1 MSKTPFSTVVHLD
14 ALRRSPTT
22 TASVM
27 KAEPSDAMAA
37 TEPDGENLPPL
48 EFPLPRNPA
57 ELSPGMA
64 RFMRVVSG
72 SADSGDAAGRP
83 DAPASD
89 TRVVSRAD
97 DPALAVGLALHFART
112 SLRAGL
118 PMPPGV
124 LRRLAGHVAA
134 GDPACRLVQD
144 WLAQRMVRNGSR
156 QLWIVSDRRG
166 E

>member
-1 MSKTPFSTVVHLD
+1 MSKTPLSNVVHLD
-14 ALRRSPTT
+14 ALRRSPAA
-22 TASVM
+22 TAGVM
-27 KAEPSDAMAA
+27 KAASSGAMATEA
-37 TEPDGENLPPL
+37 ETEPLTPL
-48 EFPLPRNPA
+48 QFPLPRDPA

-72 SADSGDAAGRP
+72 SAGTGAANRCP
-83 DAPASD
+83 DADVSA
-89 TRVVSRAD
+89 TRFD

-124 LRRLAGHVAA
+124 LRRLASHAAA
-134 GDPACRLVQD
+134 GDPTCRLVQD
-144 WLAQRMVRNGSR
+144 WIAKRMVRNSSR
-156 QLWIVSDRRG
+156 QLWIVSDRSG

>member
-1 MSKTPFSTVVHLD
+1 MSKTFPSNVINLD
-14 ALRRSPTT
+14 TRRGPPAAMVSAPPIV
-22 TASVM
+22 ASA
-27 KAEPSDAMAA
+27 AEPDAGHFSAHEFSLPSD
-37 TEPDGENLPPL
+37 
-48 EFPLPRNPA
+48 PA

-72 SADSGDAAGRP
+72 SAGTGAANECP

-89 TRVVSRAD
+89 TRFATRAD

-118 PMPPGV
+118 PMPHGV
-124 LRRLAGHVAA
+124 LRRLASHVAA

-144 WLAQRMVRNGSR
+144 WLAQRMVKNGSR
-156 QLWIVSDRRG
+156 QLWIVGDRSG